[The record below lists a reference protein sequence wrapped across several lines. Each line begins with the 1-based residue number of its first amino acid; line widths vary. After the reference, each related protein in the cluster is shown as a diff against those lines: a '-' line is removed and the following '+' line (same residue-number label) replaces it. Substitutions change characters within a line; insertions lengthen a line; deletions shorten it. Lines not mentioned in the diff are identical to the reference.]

1 MEPFQFPFD
10 SKTSLLRTWY
20 GALIAVWWKG
30 GVGKTTTSTATAV
43 HLADCGFKVLL
54 VSSDPAH
61 STSDSL
67 DCEIGTEPTPIEGVN
82 GLYGLEMD
90 PESKLSSILP
100 KLGNMV
106 DGMNSGGGLQGLG
119 GLGMMFDSG
128 AKEEME
134 EIKSEVKTSEM
145 ILPGLDEAL
154 AFDELLKHVE
164 DPNWDVIVFDT
175 APTGHTLR
183 FLSLPEIIEAWSGRL
198 IRLMRISGG
207 IRSMLF
213 GRKES
218 QEMKEE
224 LERFRKRVLHVRRIL
239 SDPNITSF
247 TLVTIPEK
255 MGVNETLR
263 AHQSLL
269 EYKLPV
275 SSCLV
280 NRVTPEFDHEFLQK
294 RRNAELLRISE
305 LSESLDGVEVSMM
318 ELLDEEV
325 VGVANLRKVAADL
338 YGNVDSLPETLGP
351 HIVGKKIIHEVHRG
365 MYRELDDENETIYL
379 HLPGIKRDELSL
391 RSNEGILYVGLNGR
405 EREIPTEM
413 PTKASK
419 VEAKLEEDV
428 LRLIIPLNQ

>member
-1 MEPFQFPFD
+1 MAR
-10 SKTSLLRTWY
+10 LLLF
-20 GALIAVWWKG
+20 GGKG

-263 AHQSLL
+263 AHQSL
-269 EYKLPV
+269 
-275 SSCLV
+275 
-280 NRVTPEFDHEFLQK
+280 
-294 RRNAELLRISE
+294 
-305 LSESLDGVEVSMM
+305 
-318 ELLDEEV
+318 
-325 VGVANLRKVAADL
+325 
-338 YGNVDSLPETLGP
+338 
-351 HIVGKKIIHEVHRG
+351 
-365 MYRELDDENETIYL
+365 
-379 HLPGIKRDELSL
+379 
-391 RSNEGILYVGLNGR
+391 
-405 EREIPTEM
+405 
-413 PTKASK
+413 
-419 VEAKLEEDV
+419 
-428 LRLIIPLNQ
+428 

>member
-1 MEPFQFPFD
+1 MAR
-10 SKTSLLRTWY
+10 LLLF
-20 GALIAVWWKG
+20 GGKG

-67 DCEIGTEPTPIEGVN
+67 DCEIGTEPTPIDGVN

-305 LSESLDGVEVSMM
+305 LSKSLDGVEVSMM

-338 YGNVDSLPETLGP
+338 YGVIGNLPETLGP
-351 HIVGKKIIHEVHRG
+351 HIVGEKIIHEVHRG
-365 MYRELDDENETIYL
+365 MYRELGDENETIYL

-405 EREIPTEM
+405 EREIPTEV

-419 VEAKLEEDV
+419 VEAKLEQDV
-428 LRLIIPLNQ
+428 LRLIIPLDQ